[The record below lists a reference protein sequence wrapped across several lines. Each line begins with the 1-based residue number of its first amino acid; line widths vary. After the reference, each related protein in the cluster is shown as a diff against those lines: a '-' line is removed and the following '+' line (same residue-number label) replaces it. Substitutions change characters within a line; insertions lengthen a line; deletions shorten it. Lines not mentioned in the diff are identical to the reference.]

1 MPRSVSRSELIASA
15 VALMVRFNYPATRD
29 AVNKALGTDY
39 MPAMCARAGYS
50 DNGSHSIR
58 AERLLVTAILTKLCN
73 MRGIVTPSRS
83 SLPSL

>member
-39 MPAMCARAGYS
+39 MPAICARAGYS